1 MSERGKVQS
10 QRSLFVNGVIIVF
23 LAVVMLGLSTLFVV
37 IEGREALVSRFGRL
51 VTGADDKI
59 QIYRPGLHFHVPM
72 IDSVKMIDMRLQGFL
87 VPSERIYTQEQK
99 NVRVDYYVRY
109 VVENVERFY
118 LSTGGSFY
126 KANLILRGKINDTL
140 REEIG
145 KRQLND
151 VITGQ
156 RGDIM
161 TTLRTKSH
169 ESARNIGIKVID
181 VRIVKLDYP
190 QEVSQSV
197 YTRMREARERM
208 ATMYRSEGDSES
220 EIIRAKGDADVVRI
234 LAKAKQEAADIRATG
249 DAKAAEIYSDAYAK
263 NIDFFDFLRTME
275 LYDRTIGNQETMLLD
290 MQSMKIFDRFLGKS
304 TKAP

>member
-1 MSERGKVQS
+1 MSQRGLVQS
-10 QRSLFVNGVIIVF
+10 HRALFVNGVIIVC
-23 LAVVMLGLSTLFVV
+23 LAIVMLGLSTLFVV
-37 IEGREALVSRFGRL
+37 SEGREALVSRFGRL
-51 VTGADDKI
+51 QTKADGKI
-59 QIYRPGLHFHVPM
+59 LVYQPGLHMHIPI
-72 IDSVKMIDMRLQGFL
+72 IDSIKTIDMRLQGFL

-109 VVENVERFY
+109 VVEDVERFY
-118 LSTGGSFY
+118 LSTGGNFY

-161 TTLRTKSH
+161 STLRVKSH

-208 ATMYRSEGDSES
+208 ATMYRSEGDAES
-220 EIIRAKGDADVVRI
+220 EIIRAKGDAEVIRI
-234 LAKAKQEAADIRATG
+234 LAKAKQEAADIRANG
-249 DAKAAEIYSDAYAK
+249 DAQAATIYTDAYGK
-263 NIDFFDFLRTME
+263 NTEFFDFLRTME
-275 LYDRTIGNQETMLLD
+275 LYDRTIGHQETMLLD
-290 MQSMKIFDRFLGKS
+290 MQTMKIFDRFVGKS
-304 TKAP
+304 VK

>member
-1 MSERGKVQS
+1 MATQNQDSTVFTTR
-10 QRSLFVNGVIIVF
+10 LTIALVII
-23 LAVVMLGLSTLFVV
+23 LIGLSTIFVV
-37 IEGREALVSRFGRL
+37 QEGRRALVSRVGKL
-51 VTGADDKI
+51 MTTDGSI
-59 QIYRPGLHFHVPM
+59 QVFKPGLHFHIPFV
-72 IDSVKMIDMRLQGFL
+72 DSVKTIDMRLQGFL

-109 VVENVERFY
+109 VVDDVERFY
-118 LSTGGSFY
+118 LRTGGSIY
-126 KANLILRGKINDTL
+126 KANMILRGKINDTL

-161 TTLRTKSH
+161 QTLREKSNQ
-169 ESARNIGIKVID
+169 SAENIGIKVID

-197 YTRMREARERM
+197 FIRMREARERM

-220 EIIRAKGDADVVRI
+220 DIIRAKGDADVVRI
-234 LAKAKQEAADIRATG
+234 LAKSKQAAADIRAAG
-249 DAKAAEIYSDAYAK
+249 DAKAAEIYHQAYSK
-263 NIDFFDFLRTME
+263 NLSFFEFMRRME
-275 LYDRTIGNQETMLLD
+275 LYDYTLKDNETMLMDLK
-290 MQSMKIFDRFLGKS
+290 SFRAFDQLVDGQVPKKRTS
-304 TKAP
+304 

>member
-1 MSERGKVQS
+1 MSKQQS
-10 QRSLFVNGVIIVF
+10 QRQELMTNGIIIAV
-23 LAVVMLGLSTLFVV
+23 LAVVIV
-37 IEGREALVSRFGRL
+37 ILMSIFLVYEGRVALVSRFGRL
-51 VTGADDKI
+51 KSNANGNIIVYK
-59 QIYRPGLHFHVPM
+59 PGFHFHVPV
-72 IDSVKMIDMRLQGFL
+72 IDSVKDIDMRLQGFL

-109 VVENVERFY
+109 VVDNVERFY
-118 LSTGGSFY
+118 LSTGGSFF
-126 KANLILRGKINDTL
+126 KANTILRGKINDTL

-145 KRQLND
+145 KRQLNE

-161 TTLRTKSH
+161 ATLRTKSH
-169 ESARNIGIKVID
+169 QSAQNIGIKVID

-208 ATMYRSEGDSES
+208 ATMYRAEGDSES

-234 LAKAKQEAADIRATG
+234 LAKSKQEAADIRAQG
-249 DAKAAEIYSDAYAK
+249 DQQAAEIYNQAYSK
-263 NIDFFDFLRTME
+263 NTTFFEFLRGME
-275 LYDRTIGNQETMLLD
+275 LYDKSVGNDETLLTD
-290 MQSMKIFDRFLGKS
+290 LRSFKLFNRFINGAS
-304 TKAP
+304 EVDN

>member
-1 MSERGKVQS
+1 
-10 QRSLFVNGVIIVF
+10 
-23 LAVVMLGLSTLFVV
+23 
-37 IEGREALVSRFGRL
+37 
-51 VTGADDKI
+51 
-59 QIYRPGLHFHVPM
+59 
-72 IDSVKMIDMRLQGFL
+72 MRLQGFL

-109 VVENVERFY
+109 VVDDVERFY
-118 LSTGGSFY
+118 LRTGGSIY
-126 KANLILRGKINDTL
+126 KANMILRGKINDTL

-161 TTLRTKSH
+161 QTLREKSNQ
-169 ESARNIGIKVID
+169 SAENIGIKVID

-197 YTRMREARERM
+197 FIRMREARERM

-220 EIIRAKGDADVVRI
+220 DIIRAKGDADVVRI
-234 LAKAKQEAADIRATG
+234 MAKSKQAAADIRAAG
-249 DAKAAEIYSDAYAK
+249 DAKAAEIYHQAYSK
-263 NIDFFDFLRTME
+263 NLSFFEFMRRME
-275 LYDRTIGNQETMLLD
+275 LYDYTLKDNETMLMDLK
-290 MQSMKIFDRFLGKS
+290 SFRAFDQLVDGQVPKKRTS
-304 TKAP
+304 

>member
-1 MSERGKVQS
+1 MATQNQDSTV
-10 QRSLFVNGVIIVF
+10 FTTHVIIALVII
-23 LAVVMLGLSTLFVV
+23 LIGLSTIFVV
-37 IEGREALVSRFGRL
+37 QEGRRALVSRFGKL
-51 VTGADDKI
+51 MTTNGSI
-59 QIYRPGLHFHVPM
+59 QVFKPGLHFHIPFV
-72 IDSVKMIDMRLQGFL
+72 DSVKTIDMRLQGFL

-109 VVENVERFY
+109 VVDDVERFY
-118 LSTGGSFY
+118 LRTGGSIY
-126 KANLILRGKINDTL
+126 KANMILRGKINDTL

-161 TTLRTKSH
+161 QTLREKSNQ
-169 ESARNIGIKVID
+169 SAENIGIKVID

-197 YTRMREARERM
+197 FIRMREARERM

-220 EIIRAKGDADVVRI
+220 DIIRAKGDADVVRI
-234 LAKAKQEAADIRATG
+234 MAKSKQAAADIRASG
-249 DAKAAEIYSDAYAK
+249 DAKAAEIYHQAYSK
-263 NIDFFDFLRTME
+263 NLSFFEFMRRME
-275 LYDRTIGNQETMLLD
+275 LYDYTLKDNETMLMDLK
-290 MQSMKIFDRFLGKS
+290 SFRAFDQLVDGQVPKKRTS
-304 TKAP
+304 

>member
-1 MSERGKVQS
+1 MSQNQLNQKSGIQTNV
-10 QRSLFVNGVIIVF
+10 VIVVF
-23 LAVVMLGLSTLFVV
+23 LAVVLLFLTTIFVV
-37 IEGREALVSRFGRL
+37 FEGRESLVSRFGRL
-51 VTGADDKI
+51 KTSSDGSVIVYK
-59 QIYRPGLHFHVPM
+59 PGLHFHVPLF
-72 IDSVKMIDMRLQGFL
+72 DSVKSIDMRLQGFL

-99 NVRVDYYVRY
+99 NVKIDYYVRY
-109 VVENVERFY
+109 VVSDIKRFY
-118 LSTGGSFY
+118 LSTNGSFF
-126 KANLILRGKINDTL
+126 KANSILRGKINDSL

-161 TTLRTKSH
+161 STLRTKSH

-208 ATMYRSEGDSES
+208 ATMYRSEGDEES
-220 EIIRAKGDADVVRI
+220 EIIRAQGDAEVVRI
-234 LAKAKQEAADIRATG
+234 LAKSKKEAANIMAQG
-249 DAKAAEIYSDAYAK
+249 DMKASEVYNKAYSQ
-263 NIDFFDFLRTME
+263 NVQFFEFLRHME
-275 LYDRTIGNQETMLLD
+275 LYDKTIRDNEMMLMDLK
-290 MQSMKIFDRFLGKS
+290 SFKVFDQLTGDLANVKN
-304 TKAP
+304 

>member
-1 MSERGKVQS
+1 MSSEQKPSAISTAVLIAFFGAIFILFL
-10 QRSLFVNGVIIVF
+10 SLFVV
-23 LAVVMLGLSTLFVV
+23 L
-37 IEGREALVSRFGRL
+37 EGRQALVSRFGKL
-51 VTGADDKI
+51 ITVDGKI
-59 QIYRPGLHFHVPM
+59 QIYKPGLHIHLPLT
-72 IDSVKMIDMRLQGFL
+72 DSVKVVDMRLQGFL

-109 VVENVERFY
+109 VVEDVERFY
-118 LSTGGSFY
+118 LSTGASTF
-126 KANLILRGKINDTL
+126 KANMILRGKINDTL

-161 TTLRTKSH
+161 QTLRQKSH

-190 QEVSQSV
+190 MEVSQSV

-234 LAKAKQEAADIRATG
+234 LAKSKQEAADIRAQG
-249 DAKAAEIYSDAYAK
+249 DAKAAEVYNQAYSQ
-263 NIDFFDFLRTME
+263 NVPFFEFMRRME
-275 LYDRTIGNQETMLLD
+275 LYNDTLKDNEMMLLD
-290 MQSMKIFDRFLGKS
+290 LKSFKVFDALVGGQGAK
-304 TKAP
+304 KAS

>member
-1 MSERGKVQS
+1 MATQNQDSTVFTTR
-10 QRSLFVNGVIIVF
+10 LTIALVII
-23 LAVVMLGLSTLFVV
+23 LIGLSTIFVV
-37 IEGREALVSRFGRL
+37 QEGRRALVSRFGKL
-51 VTGADDKI
+51 MTTDGSI
-59 QIYRPGLHFHVPM
+59 QVFKPGLHFHIPFV
-72 IDSVKMIDMRLQGFL
+72 DSVKTIDMRLQGFL

-109 VVENVERFY
+109 VVDDVERFY
-118 LSTGGSFY
+118 LRTGGSIY
-126 KANLILRGKINDTL
+126 KANMILRGKINDTL

-161 TTLRTKSH
+161 QTLREKSNQ
-169 ESARNIGIKVID
+169 SAENIGIKVID

-197 YTRMREARERM
+197 FIRMREARERM

-220 EIIRAKGDADVVRI
+220 DIIRAKGDADVVRI
-234 LAKAKQEAADIRATG
+234 QAKSKQAAADIRAAG
-249 DAKAAEIYSDAYAK
+249 DAKAAEIYHQAYSK
-263 NIDFFDFLRTME
+263 NLSFFEFMRRME
-275 LYDRTIGNQETMLLD
+275 LYDYTLKDNETMLMDLK
-290 MQSMKIFDRFLGKS
+290 SFRAFDQLVDGQVPKKRTS
-304 TKAP
+304 